1 MPLFRVLIKDFAC
14 IFLFSFL
21 SGSILFSAGPVRN
34 KLIFLPFSNDSDLA
48 EYPDSDIFK
57 DIFSRSL
64 YTFIRIYSNGN
75 SLIYYFSGATG
86 VSSSNIGS
94 VSDSE
99 NARYSVYG
107 KYRFEGEKSNP
118 KIVVDLSVYDA
129 DAGGDIFDKTYLTKT
144 GPTVFKDIDLMIG
157 DVISSTK
164 IVTNTNAISAKATAP
179 APAPVTNIIKRAPPK
194 PYVYTSYHYL
204 FLTLDYDYA
213 TALVEFY
220 PYDHDIW
227 GGIGVAYSMYF
238 TNNSTYAF
246 ASPVIEAG
254 YLILGDMRK
263 DFRLGTGFISRFDF
277 ALTGSPPVS
286 SQNPFQIDFG
296 WFVSFDY
303 YIFTLRPEIY
313 FNLPLGNSPESISYS
328 VALGLHF

>member
-1 MPLFRVLIKDFAC
+1 MPLFRDLIKRFAC
-14 IFLFSFL
+14 IILFSFI
-21 SGSILFSAGPVRN
+21 SGSIVFSAEPARN
-34 KLIFLPFSNDSDLA
+34 KLIFLPFSNNSDPA
-48 EYPDSDIFK
+48 VYPDSDIFK

-75 SLIYYFSGATG
+75 SLVYYFAGATG
-86 VSSSNIGS
+86 VSSSNIRS

-107 KYRFEGEKSNP
+107 KYSFQGENSNP
-118 KIVVDLSVYDA
+118 KIVVELYVYDA
-129 DAGGDIFDKTYLTKT
+129 DAGRDIFNKTYHTKT
-144 GPTVFKDIDLMIG
+144 GPTVFKDIDLMIS

-164 IVTNTNAISAKATAP
+164 ILTNTNALAP
-179 APAPVTNIIKRAPPK
+179 APATNIIKRAPPK
-194 PYVYTSYHYL
+194 PYVYTAYHYL

-213 TALVEFY
+213 TALIEFY

-263 DFRLGTGFISRFDF
+263 DFRLGTGFIARFDF

-296 WFVSFDY
+296 WFVSLDY
-303 YIFTLRPEIY
+303 DIFTLRPEIY
-313 FNLPLGNSPESISYS
+313 INLPLGNSPQSISYS
-328 VALGLHF
+328 VAAGFHF